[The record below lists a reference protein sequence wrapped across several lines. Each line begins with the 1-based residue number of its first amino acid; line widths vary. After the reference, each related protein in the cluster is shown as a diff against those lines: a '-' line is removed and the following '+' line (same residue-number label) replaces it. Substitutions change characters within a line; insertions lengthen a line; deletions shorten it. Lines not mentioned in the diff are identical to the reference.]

1 MTAASTSAQI
11 DFYNKCMVGFSVI
24 FVTAALLLTRTSLH
38 SAGFVAANCIN
49 MGLRIA
55 YAVYFIRQYF
65 GSQPAQAETSAV
77 RSPLLSAL
85 PGPLLLMSFAA
96 SAVVTTLSQGHVC
109 VFVTC
114 GFNWLGKENSRY
126 GKEGGGGLVGSRLVE
141 TGMSR
146 SIRVL
151 R

>member
-55 YAVYFIRQYF
+55 YAVYFTRQYF
-65 GSQPAQAETSAV
+65 GSQPAHAESAV

-85 PGPLLLMSFAA
+85 PKPLLLMAFAA
-96 SAVVTTLSQGHVC
+96 SAVAATLSQAHVC
-109 VFVTC
+109 VVC
-114 GFNWLGKENSRY
+114 VVVS
-126 GKEGGGGLVGSRLVE
+126 VE
-141 TGMSR
+141 R
-146 SIRVL
+146 
-151 R
+151 